1 MNPPPPTYLLCL
13 EVEPVGN
20 VVTCGLYNWDAKST
34 LAIAI
39 IGKELRQIV
48 DTQEEGDPAIVVG
61 IVT

>member
-1 MNPPPPTYLLCL
+1 MGYLTYLLCL

-20 VVTCGLYNWDAKST
+20 VATCRLYNWDAKST
-34 LAIAI
+34 LAITI

-48 DTQEEGDPAIVVG
+48 DSQEEGDPTVVVG